1 MMFASNLKRGIMLK
15 IRSNKIITSL
25 LVGASLFSSFFALT
39 KYASQSLQEVQ
50 AADPASGASYFAT
63 NLNDQYYQ
71 GIDDSLTGENLM
83 VALSTLTSTGF
94 VPYSYASLPSIYQYS
109 DASLTNTK
117 LMQMVY
123 TGTEVSFTAG
133 SMPSNA
139 NKEHVWPASW
149 YGNGTRT
156 ESAGSPGADAHN
168 VWPSATALNSK
179 RGSCAFDELDFA
191 TSYKSY
197 EFSSTDWSYG
207 TVGDNDSYVWSTAFN
222 NSNGQAD
229 DALYP
234 SSGNRG
240 AIARILMYVA
250 TRYRN
255 TTTYPVKLHDRAVT
269 LNTGRIGKLSALLKW
284 HYQEPPSAWEIKRNN
299 EVASRWHHNRNPF
312 VDHPEY
318 ATKIFYYLPEPDQS
332 QPTAAVKNV
341 IETYGDISQSLSLN
355 HDNVTL
361 QVGQTQ
367 QLSVVTNPN
376 SETITWSSSNPS
388 VATVSQSGLVT
399 AKSDGSATITAQG
412 TQTNDT
418 CQITVEQVQTG
429 PFLVTGVT
437 FSPSSSSIKLGD
449 EITISPTISPSNA
462 TNKTVT
468 WSSSDTG
475 VATIDNGHI
484 IGVGL
489 GTATITATAT
499 DGSGKSGSYSIT
511 VTQLTTGQS
520 AWTLVNDASSLTVGD
535 RIVLAANSTFTAG
548 NISSSVMSS
557 LSSTF
562 SGDGT
567 ISTLNT
573 GTVELTLGGSV
584 GAWTLTNSNN
594 ELLGATAV
602 KNLSWGVGTTT
613 WSISITNNSATIQNN
628 NAPTDFGRILYNVSA
643 PRFTTYTSAVSSSM
657 LLPQIYRYVEATSD
671 TVKVAAYNYASTFMN
686 LTSTECVQSN
696 VQLSTWTSLANSYQA
711 LSVETKNY
719 YYDHFENDPI
729 IVAMYAR
736 YSVIVDGYHYSN
748 FLVDGTGNPIVPS
761 KNPQVF
767 ASNDNHS
774 LGFLTIIVTL
784 STLSAIIYTTKVK
797 KKSTRC

>member
-1 MMFASNLKRGIMLK
+1 MMFASFLKRGIMLK

-25 LVGASLFSSFFALT
+25 LVGASLFSSIFALT
-39 KYASQSLQEVQ
+39 QYASQSYQEIQ
-50 AADPASGASYFAT
+50 AADPTSGASYFAT

-83 VALSTLTSTGF
+83 VALSTLTSSGF
-94 VPYSYASLPSIYQYS
+94 VSYSYSSLPTIYQYS
-109 DASLTNTK
+109 DASLTNSK

-156 ESAGSPGADAHN
+156 ESPGSPGADAHN

-197 EFSSTDWSYG
+197 EFSSSDWSYG
-207 TVGDNDSYVWSTAFN
+207 TTGDNDSYVWSTAFN

-234 SSGNRG
+234 SRGNRG

-269 LNTGRIGKLSALLKW
+269 LNTGRIGKLSTLLKW

-299 EVASRWHHNRNPF
+299 EVATRWHHNRNPF

-318 ATKIFYYLPEPDQS
+318 ATKIFYYLPEPDQT

-341 IETYGDISQSLSLN
+341 IETFGDISQSLSLN

-388 VATVSQSGLVT
+388 VATVSQSGLIT
-399 AKSDGSATITAQG
+399 AKSVGSATITAQG
-412 TQTNDT
+412 TQTSDT
-418 CQITVEQVQTG
+418 CEVIVEQVQTG

-437 FSPSSSSIKLGD
+437 FTPSSSSIKLGD

-462 TNKTVT
+462 TNKNVT

-484 IGVGL
+484 VGVGL

-520 AWTLVNDASSLTVGD
+520 AWTLVNDAGSLTVGD
-535 RIVLAANSTFTAG
+535 RLVIAGNNAYTAG
-548 NISSSVMSS
+548 NIADSVMAS
-557 LSSTF
+557 LSTTF
-562 SGDGT
+562 SGDSNT
-567 ISTLNT
+567 ITTLNVDT
-573 GTVELTLGGSV
+573 IELTLGGSS
-584 GAWTLTNSNN
+584 GAWTLSNSSNQ
-594 ELLGATAV
+594 LLGSTAV
-602 KNLSWGVGTTT
+602 KNLAWGTGTTT
-613 WSISITNNSATIQNN
+613 WSISITNGNATIQN
-628 NAPTDFGRILYNVSA
+628 TTQTFGRFLYNVSA
-643 PRFTTYTSAVSSSM
+643 PRFTTYTSGTSTSM
-657 LLPQIYRYVEATSD
+657 LLPQLYRYVEATSD
-671 TVKVAAYNYASTFMN
+671 PIKVAAYNYASTFMD

-696 VQLSTWTSLANSYQA
+696 VQLSTWNSLANSYQV
-711 LSVETKNY
+711 LSVDTKNY

-774 LGFLTIIVTL
+774 LAFLTIFVTL
-784 STLSAIIYTTKVK
+784 STLSVIIYTTKVK
-797 KKSTRC
+797 KKSTKY